1 MRGYFEEQESELE
14 EPRRDSELTVTWSAL
29 VGIVICLVLICGVC
43 FGIGYTLGKRRSAPA
58 VAAATPPA
66 PQTPAPDQEPL
77 QASGSIPKPSAD
89 AQAAVPPPAQA
100 DNGAQPSAAGGD
112 TGANPAPTQP
122 SPAPAE
128 HGSPPPRAPAASA
141 RTQVRPAVPTAA
153 NAPHVAETTA
163 APNVRAALPAQAQ
176 LMVQI
181 AAVAN
186 PEDANVLV
194 SALRKRGYAVTA
206 RREPRDRLIHVRIG
220 PFSSREEANRWR
232 DKLLGDGYN
241 AEVQP

>member
-1 MRGYFEEQESELE
+1 MRGYFDEQEPEPE
-14 EPRRDSELTVTWSAL
+14 EPRRDSELALSWSAL
-29 VGIVICLVLICGVC
+29 VGIVICLVLICAVC
-43 FGIGYTLGKRRSAPA
+43 FGIGYTLGKHRSGPA
-58 VAAATPPA
+58 MAAARPPA
-66 PQTPAPDQEPL
+66 AQIPAPDQEPL
-77 QASGSIPKPSAD
+77 QGNGSIPKPSAD

-100 DNGAQPSAAGGD
+100 ENGAKPSAPGGD
-112 TGANPAPTQP
+112 AGANPAPTQP

-128 HGSPPPRAPAASA
+128 HSGPPPQTPAAPTQ
-141 RTQVRPAVPTAA
+141 TQVRTAVPVAA
-153 NAPHVAETTA
+153 NTPHVAQTTA
-163 APNVRAALPAQAQ
+163 THNVHAILPAQVQ

-186 PEDANVLV
+186 SEDANVLV
-194 SALRKRGYAVTA
+194 SALRKRGYTVTA